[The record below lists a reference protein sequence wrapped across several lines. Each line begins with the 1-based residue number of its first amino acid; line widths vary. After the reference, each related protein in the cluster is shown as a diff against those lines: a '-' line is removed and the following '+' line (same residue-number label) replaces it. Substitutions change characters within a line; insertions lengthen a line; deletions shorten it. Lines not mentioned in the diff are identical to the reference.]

1 MPNCCLHS
9 SRREKANAPGPF
21 VVLSQNFRKPMIPGW
36 ELLLQAEMRE
46 IFKRKMNLKIQA
58 LVVRTDKN
66 IAEKNT
72 KTDSVVNAGTTELD
86 TQ

>member
-1 MPNCCLHS
+1 
-9 SRREKANAPGPF
+9 
-21 VVLSQNFRKPMIPGW
+21 
-36 ELLLQAEMRE
+36 
-46 IFKRKMNLKIQA
+46 MNLKIQG

-72 KTDSVVNAGTTELD
+72 KTDSVVNAGTTEPD